1 MYLSIIIPTLGRSKE
16 LVDVLR
22 SIEPELSDDV
32 EVIIVDQNSKGF
44 LDKIIPFDLQARI
57 TVHHTDEKGLSKA
70 KNTGIALAKG
80 RYINFCDDDAIVEPG
95 LKHRIMLGFERYP
108 QASMITFRVFD
119 LLDDVPCMI
128 PFPESDCQIGKSNYY
143 STTIEFA
150 QVWVTK
156 DIRELEGY
164 DVQFGVG
171 APFGAEEGK
180 DLLVRALEASHS
192 MFYIA
197 DTGFRHPSK
206 QEASMKRYFSYA
218 EGTAAFACK
227 HWRKSYVT
235 SHVAGFLFKSV
246 AGVMI
251 YNVWKRHETQ
261 RYWMRLAGFFSGM
274 KKKIKGA

>member
-22 SIEPELSDDV
+22 SIEPELSDNV
-32 EVIIVDQNSKGF
+32 EVIIVDQNPQGF
-44 LDKIIPFDLQARI
+44 LESAIPQGLQKQITIYHTSQKGASRAR
-57 TVHHTDEKGLSKA
+57 
-70 KNTGIALAKG
+70 NTGIALAKG

-95 LKHRIMLGFERYP
+95 FCKKITAGFEKYP

-119 LLDDVPCMI
+119 LEEDIPCML
-128 PFPESDCQIGKSNYY
+128 PFPETDCQIDKHNYY
-143 STTIEFA
+143 STTLEIS

-164 DVQFGVG
+164 DVQLGVG

-180 DLLVRALEASHS
+180 DLIVRALEASCA

-227 HWRKSYVT
+227 HWRKPYVT